1 MYKKRTVQLG
11 DYDTAAHGLWTLAA
25 CKFPGPEVEQ
35 NLVNV
40 PGRFQGPLDL
50 STALTD
56 GWPVYGARPL
66 TITLESSEGTREARE
81 ARISEMV
88 NKLHGQ
94 RVNFVLPD
102 HPLHYG
108 TGRLSVQTLYNDP
121 AHASVQVTGTCDPWL
136 YAKAE
141 TVVQLQASTT
151 AQTARLRN
159 AGAMPVV
166 PLVEI
171 TAAAGATVSLVFG
184 AYSWALAAGS
194 YKLPDLALLPGDH
207 VITYSG
213 AGTAKI
219 TYREAVL
226 R

>member
-1 MYKKRTVQLG
+1 MYKKRTIQLG
-11 DYDTAAHGLWTLAA
+11 DYDTAAHGLWTLTGW
-25 CKFPGPEVEQ
+25 KFTEPEVEQ

-40 PGRFQGPLDL
+40 PGRMLGPLDL

-66 TITLESSEGTREARE
+66 TITLESSEGTREARA
-81 ARISEMV
+81 ARISDMV
-88 NKLHGQ
+88 TKLHGQ

-108 TGRLSVQTLYNDP
+108 TGRLQVETLYNDM
-121 AHASVQVTGTCDPWL
+121 AHASVQVTGTCEPWL
-136 YAKAE
+136 YAKTE
-141 TVVQLQASTT
+141 TVVPLQATST

-171 TAAAGATVSLVFG
+171 TAAAGATVSLIFG
-184 AYSWALAAGS
+184 SYSWALGPGA

-207 VITYSG
+207 VVTYSG